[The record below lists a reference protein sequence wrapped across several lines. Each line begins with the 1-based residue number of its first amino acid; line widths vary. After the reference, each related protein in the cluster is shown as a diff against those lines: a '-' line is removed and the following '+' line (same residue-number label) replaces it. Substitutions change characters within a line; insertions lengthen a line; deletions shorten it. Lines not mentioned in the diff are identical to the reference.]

1 MGWEGGCRGQ
11 ESGGCHGHAQHGKF
25 WILLLGLVG
34 KAAWIYKSEG
44 KEGVLTDVLSW
55 LHSQGWKQVFVGKT
69 VGKTIKLSEV
79 RKCPQGLR
87 QHSEA
92 GGFSRTHSSAG
103 SQLHEGEVSS
113 VRTEQRAGLGEGH
126 TQGPGSSSS
135 SSEGNR
141 VLDACSCH
149 SKVLQTEQLKTVR
162 IYSPTVLEPRSLK
175 SQYP

>member
-1 MGWEGGCRGQ
+1 MGWEGGCRDQ
-11 ESGGCHGHAQHGKF
+11 ESGGCCGHAQHGKF
-25 WILLLGLVG
+25 WIPLLGLVG

-92 GGFSRTHSSAG
+92 GGFSRTHTSAG

-113 VRTEQRAGLGEGH
+113 EAEGPCEDGAKGRA
-126 TQGPGSSSS
+126 
-135 SSEGNR
+135 R
-141 VLDACSCH
+141 
-149 SKVLQTEQLKTVR
+149 
-162 IYSPTVLEPRSLK
+162 
-175 SQYP
+175 